1 MGAPM
6 ALRLLDAGH
15 DVGVFDPELEAVAR
29 LRERGAWGAD
39 DPASAAASAEVTITC
54 LPTPAIVETAVLG
67 ERGVFAGA
75 RPGAMF
81 IDMSTSL
88 PSLAR
93 KLAHEGSK
101 RDLAVLDAPV
111 SGGPGGADQG
121 TLAIM
126 VGGDA
131 AAFQRAEPL
140 FAALGAVIRHMGG
153 PGAGQATKLTN
164 NVLAGVHMA
173 ALAEAVALARSEGL
187 DLARV
192 YEIVSNGTG
201 DSRVL
206 RNRYPVPGV
215 LAHAPAS
222 HDWAALFPVDLL
234 AKDVD
239 LALRTASEHGLTMPI
254 VERSLERYRL
264 AQEAN
269 LGALDYS
276 AVARL
281 FDDADADDADDGGPG
296 SGGPGKSAQDRHA
309 PRG

>member
-1 MGAPM
+1 MRVAIVGAGRMGAPM

-15 DVGVFDPELEAVAR
+15 DLGVFDPQPEAVAH
-29 LRERGAWGAD
+29 LRERGAWDAD
-39 DPASAAASAEVTITC
+39 DPASAAALAEVTITC
-54 LPTPAIVETAVLG
+54 LPTPAIVESAVLG
-67 ERGVFAGA
+67 ERGVLAGA
-75 RPGAMF
+75 REGSLV
-81 IDMSTSL
+81 IEMSTSL

-93 KLAHEGSK
+93 TLAQAGSE
-101 RDLAVLDAPV
+101 RGVAVLDAPV
-111 SGGPGGADQG
+111 SGGPRGAQNG

-126 VGGDA
+126 VGGDV
-131 AAFQRAEPL
+131 AAFARAEPL
-140 FAALGAVIRHMGG
+140 FEALGAVIRHMGG
-153 PGAGQATKLTN
+153 PGSGQATKLTN
-164 NVLAGVHMA
+164 NILAGVHMA

-215 LAHAPAS
+215 LPDAPAS

-239 LALRTASEHGLTMPI
+239 LALQTASEHGLSMPV

-264 AQEAN
+264 AQEASM
-269 LGALDYS
+269 GALDYS

-281 FDDADADDADDGGPG
+281 FDDGDG
-296 SGGPGKSAQDRHA
+296 SS
-309 PRG
+309 PR

>member
-15 DVGVFDPELEAVAR
+15 DLGVFDPQPEAVAR
-29 LRERGAWGAD
+29 LRERGAWDAE

-54 LPTPAIVETAVLG
+54 LPTPAIVEKAVLG

-75 RPGAMF
+75 REGSLF

-93 KLAHEGSK
+93 KLAEAGTG
-101 RDLAVLDAPV
+101 RGVAVLDAPV
-111 SGGPGGADQG
+111 SGGPRGADKG

-126 VGGDA
+126 VGGDG
-131 AAFQRAEPL
+131 AAFERAEPL
-140 FAALGAVIRHMGG
+140 FEALGAVIRHMGG

-164 NVLAGVHMA
+164 NVLAGAHMA

-215 LAHAPAS
+215 LPDAPAS

-239 LALRTASEHGLTMPI
+239 LALQTASEHGLSMPV

-264 AQEAN
+264 AQEASM
-269 LGALDYS
+269 GALDYS

-281 FDDADADDADDGGPG
+281 FDERDGF
-296 SGGPGKSAQDRHA
+296 SDR
-309 PRG
+309 